1 MRGQFTSGKVWSVVL
16 ALLLVFGLVYRLH
29 AVVVKKAGLSNDES
43 VTYMCAAAT
52 AGLWETS
59 IASLVDTPITA
70 ADLHRFYDRPD
81 ELQFHTVSLD
91 MALYDV
97 HPPLYF
103 WLLHIIHVMWGTGI
117 TTGAMVN
124 IAFGLM
130 VLGLLVA
137 LAHRMLG
144 GWPAALVVG
153 VVWYLSPAVVQI
165 DLEARPYQLL
175 ALLAIASFMFGQRLI
190 NGNDSRTTWFVFTMV
205 NMLGLLTHLYFAFLL
220 VPGMVM
226 MLRSARL
233 EMRSFR
239 YAFSLVASAGG
250 MLLLYPEFIT
260 FLLTYGERPR
270 DVPEPTHHL
279 ERVKGVVYSTMR
291 FFTEAHV
298 MRYGFLALSLVL
310 VAWVAYSRGQ
320 RKGTSAIYRTAM
332 QSPLLFTL
340 GCWAGI
346 TTLLYVLGVSP
357 SQAVGEQ
364 YFSYIWPLFSVV
376 CVMLIYHTVSRPIS
390 HILLSLYLLQ
400 LVPAFYVAVSG
411 SDYLKPALP
420 LAWTR
425 NISNSDLFI
434 TTEAKRT
441 MLPRIARELPAALPI
456 HILMKQKPDVDS
468 AHSIAFLHL
477 SVRALPLEHYTQW
490 LTHEGFTP
498 GGREVHDHH
507 EFLSFTR

>member
-1 MRGQFTSGKVWSVVL
+1 MRGQFTSRKVWSVVL

-29 AVVVKKAGLSNDES
+29 AVLVKKAGLSNDES

-81 ELQFHTVSLD
+81 EFQFHTVSLD
-91 MALYDV
+91 MARYDV

-103 WLLHIIHVMWGTGI
+103 WLLHIIHVLWGTGI

-175 ALLAIASFMFGQRLI
+175 AFLAIASFLLGHRI
-190 NGNDSRTTWFVFTMV
+190 ISRNDSWMNWLLFTLV

-220 VPGMVM
+220 LPGMVI
-226 MLRSARL
+226 MLRSERL
-233 EMRSFR
+233 GLRSFR
-239 YAFSLVASAGG
+239 YAFSLLASAGG

-260 FLLTYGERPR
+260 FLLTFGDRPR
-270 DVPEPTHHL
+270 DVPEPIHHL

-291 FFTEAHV
+291 FFTEVHLL
-298 MRYGFLALSLVL
+298 RYGFLALSV
-310 VAWVAYSRGQ
+310 VFVMWVVYSRGR
-320 RKGTSAIYRTAM
+320 RKGTSALERTALVG
-332 QSPLLFTL
+332 PLLFTL

-346 TTLLYVLGVSP
+346 TTLLYVIGISP
-357 SQAVGEQ
+357 TQAVGEQ

-376 CVMLIYHTVSRPIS
+376 CVMLIYQTVSRPIS

-400 LVPAFYVAVSG
+400 LIPAFCIAVSG
-411 SDYLKPALP
+411 SDYLKPAVP

-425 NISNSDLFI
+425 TISESDLFV

-441 MLPRIARELPAALPI
+441 ALPRIARELPAALPI

-468 AHSIAFLHL
+468 VRSIAFLHL
-477 SVRALPLEHYTQW
+477 SVRALPLEHYTLW
-490 LTHEGFTP
+490 LTDKGFTP

>member
-1 MRGQFTSGKVWSVVL
+1 MRVQFTSRKVWSVVL

-29 AVVVKKAGLSNDES
+29 AVLVKKAGLSNDES

-52 AGLWETS
+52 AGRWETS

-70 ADLHRFYDRPD
+70 ADLHRFYDRPN
-81 ELQFHTVSLD
+81 EFRFHTVSLD

-103 WLLHIIHVMWGTGI
+103 WLLHIIHVLWGTGI

-124 IAFGLM
+124 IAFGL
-130 VLGLLVA
+130 VLLCLLIA

-175 ALLAIASFMFGQRLI
+175 ALLAITSFLLGQRI
-190 NGNDSRTTWFVFTMV
+190 IHGNDSRTTWFVFTLV
-205 NMLGLLTHLYFAFLL
+205 NMLGLLTHLYFSFLL
-220 VPGMVM
+220 LPGLVM
-226 MLRSARL
+226 MLRKAGL
-233 EMRSFR
+233 GKGSFR
-239 YAFSLVASAGG
+239 YGFSLLASAGG

-270 DVPEPTHHL
+270 DVPEPIHHL

-291 FFTEAHV
+291 FFTEAPLL
-298 MRYGFLALSLVL
+298 RYGFLALSVVF
-310 VAWVAYSRGQ
+310 VAWVAYSHSR
-320 RKGTSAIYRTAM
+320 RKGTTAIKRTALL
-332 QSPLLFTL
+332 SPLLFTL
-340 GCWAGI
+340 GCWAVI

-390 HILLSLYLLQ
+390 HILLALYLLQ
-400 LVPAFYVAVSG
+400 LVPAFCVAVSG
-411 SDYLKPALP
+411 SDYLKPAVP
-420 LAWTR
+420 LAWTST
-425 NISNSDLFI
+425 ISKSDLFI

-441 MLPRIARELPAALPI
+441 VLPRIARDLPAALPI

-468 AHSIAFLHL
+468 VRSIAFLHL
-477 SVRALPLEHYTQW
+477 SVRAIPLEHYTQW
-490 LTHEGFTP
+490 LTDEGFTP
-498 GGREVHDHH
+498 AGLEVHDHH